1 MSDNTQISSFIKRF
15 RIIDIIVLVVFIS
28 TAFLGL
34 YLFRRDIMQTIDER
48 DIEPA
53 GVIFIRNNIVQRRH
67 DNSVLWDRLFVD
79 SPVYPGDL
87 VRVAELSSTGI
98 DIEKNELFLSENT
111 LIRIQES
118 MAGMGSFQIEVQEG
132 ELSVSTAVES
142 AGIMLNLMG
151 KQVQAMSG
159 SALNISAKKEGI
171 AVQVSEGKAEIVQE
185 GKSREIAEGAMVA
198 FDTQGVERILPSAVV
213 MRPKPNARYLK
224 NSNEN
229 VNIDFLWNRV
239 NIDEG
244 GTLSLEIAG
253 VSSFSRNV
261 RVIKDLNNSAQ
272 ADFNT
277 GVWRWRLLYDGAVL
291 NSGQI
296 TVVDSSGPIL
306 TSPVTGSVFR
316 YQDSPP
322 QLRFQWEERQN
333 ASGYIIEIS
342 ETDTFTSLKTW
353 RTNSPLFVYSQLDSG
368 TWYWR
373 VKPLFLPIYQGS
385 AAYSSVS
392 TFKIIKIEEKTPV
405 AGNTAVDEQTA
416 NAEKTASA
424 KSMASTKAVTTA
436 KAPVEVE
443 IEIPVIPPQR
453 VAAMSPPILR
463 NTPPAPVAA
472 ETNAKTETKTVVRSS
487 STSSKNNQ
495 YYTIQSGDTLGR
507 IARRFYG
514 DAMQWTRI
522 SEANNLKTPDLIYPG
537 QVILIILQ

>member
-15 RIIDIIVLVVFIS
+15 RFIDIIVLVVFIS
-28 TAFLGL
+28 TAIIGL

-48 DIEPA
+48 DMEPA
-53 GVIFIRNNIVQRRH
+53 GIIFIRNNVVQRRH

-118 MAGMGSFQIEVQEG
+118 MAGMGNFQIEVQEG

-159 SALNISAKKEGI
+159 SALNVSAKKEGI
-171 AVQVSEGKAEIVQE
+171 AVQVSEGKAEIVQD
-185 GKSREIAEGAMVA
+185 GKSREVTEGAMVA
-198 FDTQGVERILPSAVV
+198 FDTQGVERILPAAVV

-224 NSNEN
+224 NSKEN
-229 VNIDFLWNRV
+229 VNIDFLWNRI
-239 NIDEG
+239 NIEEG
-244 GTLSLEIAG
+244 GTLSLEIAAD
-253 VSSFSRNV
+253 SSFSRNV
-261 RVIKDLNNSAQ
+261 RVIKDLNNSAL

-277 GVWRWRLLYDGAVL
+277 GVWRWRLLYDGVVL

-296 TVVDSSGPIL
+296 TVVDSSGPVL
-306 TSPVTGSVFR
+306 TSPVNGSVFR
-316 YQDSPP
+316 YQDSTP

-342 ETDTFTSLKTW
+342 ETDTFTSPKTW

-373 VKPLFLPIYQGS
+373 VKPFFLPIYQGD
-385 AAYSSVS
+385 AAYSSVN
-392 TFKIIKIEEKTPV
+392 TFKIIKIEEKTP
-405 AGNTAVDEQTA
+405 AVEQTA
-416 NAEKTASA
+416 TVEKFATNEKTASA
-424 KSMASTKAVTTA
+424 KSTASTKAL
-436 KAPVEVE
+436 PVEVE

-453 VAAMSPPILR
+453 AAAMNPPVLR
-463 NTPPAPVAA
+463 NTPPAPVVA
-472 ETNAKTETKTVVRSS
+472 ETKTETKTVVRSI

-495 YYTIQSGDTLGR
+495 YYTIQPGETLGR

-514 DAMQWTRI
+514 DAMQWSRI
-522 SEANNLKTPDLIYPG
+522 SEANNLKNPDLIYPG